1 MQPGNIV
8 AAAGRMQEAMEQM
21 QIAWSSTRE
30 HWTDGLAERYQEE
43 QIRPIFERINIALPA
58 MSQMALALQQALI
71 QCNEPG
77 ERSGL

>member
-8 AAAGRMQEAMEQM
+8 AAAGRMQEAMEQI
-21 QIAWSSTRE
+21 QLNWSSTRD
-30 HWTDGLAERYQEE
+30 HWNDGMAQHFEDQ
-43 QIRPIFERINIALPA
+43 QIRPIIERINTALPA
-58 MSQMALALQQALI
+58 MTQMAQALQQALI

>member
-8 AAAGRMQEAMEQM
+8 AAAGRMQEAMEQL
-21 QIAWSSTRE
+21 QIQWSSTRD
-30 HWTDGLAERYQEE
+30 HWNDSMAQHFEDQ

-58 MSQMALALQQALI
+58 MTQMAQALQQALT

>member
-8 AAAGRMQEAMEQM
+8 AAAGRMQEALELLQLN
-21 QIAWSSTRE
+21 WSSACD
-30 HWTDGLAERYQEE
+30 HWNDGMAQRFEEE
-43 QIRPIFERINIALPA
+43 QIRPIIERINTALPA
-58 MSQMALALQQALI
+58 MTQMAQALQQALI

>member
-21 QIAWSSTRE
+21 QIAWSSTRD
-30 HWTDGLAERYQEE
+30 HWNDGQAQRFDEE
-43 QIRPIFERINIALPA
+43 QIRPVFERINIALPA
-58 MSQMALALQQALI
+58 MSQMAQALQQALI